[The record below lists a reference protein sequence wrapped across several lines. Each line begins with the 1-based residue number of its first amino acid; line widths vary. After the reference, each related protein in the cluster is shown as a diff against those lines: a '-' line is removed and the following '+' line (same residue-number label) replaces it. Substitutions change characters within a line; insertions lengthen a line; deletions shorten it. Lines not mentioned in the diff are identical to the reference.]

1 MQTDPIHVL
10 SIVVAHESKEAM
22 KRMRTLREDTNLQ
35 YWAQCN
41 QAMLE
46 ITRGVIKH
54 ENHPDIVEV
63 PNPQG
68 SDYFVTKLKRV
79 MNHAN
84 HSATDRGVVFPN
96 RFAQAMWSDLDIEEP
111 NLERRFLIIETFA
124 MALALHGFWTK
135 IWHFHPKHRDFG
147 ENTSSD
153 LRFSI
158 GRNRYFNQ
166 SEDSFTMGKTQ
177 DVNAERED
185 VYPHCRQPWTCNY
198 TIYPPCD
205 PPPTFKKQKIDGVM
219 HRPKHPWGFEEG
231 SSSEEDK

>member
-22 KRMRTLREDTNLQ
+22 KRMRALREDTNLQ
-35 YWAQCN
+35 YWIQCN
-41 QAMLE
+41 QAMSE

-63 PNPQG
+63 PNPHAYNDG
-68 SDYFVTKLKRV
+68 YFVTKLKHFV
-79 MNHAN
+79 I
-84 HSATDRGVVFPN
+84 DQP
-96 RFAQAMWSDLDIEEP
+96 RFEQALWSDLNIEEP
-111 NLERRFLIIETFA
+111 NLDRRFLIIETFA

-147 ENTSSD
+147 SGEDTSED

-158 GRNRYFNQ
+158 GRDRYFSR
-166 SEDSFTMGKTQ
+166 SEDSFTMRKTQ

-185 VYPHCRQPWTCNY
+185 VYPDCRQPWTCNY
-198 TIYPPCD
+198 TMYPPCQD
-205 PPPTFKKQKIDGVM
+205 PPTFRKQKIDGVM
-219 HRPKHPWGFEEG
+219 HRPKHPWGFDEG
-231 SSSEEDK
+231 SSSDEE